1 MGAWLRW
8 VAGGALLLAQAGGI
22 VYSRFV
28 PERYFC
34 WAPYDIH
41 TEFVIEARV
50 GGRELNGEEIHAR
63 YHIPKAGADHRSPHN
78 VIDLLR
84 RVERRHRDSSV
95 EVVLR
100 YRVNG
105 GAEQTW
111 RWPS

>member
-8 VAGGALLLAQAGGI
+8 VAGAGFLVAQVGGI
-22 VYSRFV
+22 AYSRFV
-28 PERYFC
+28 PERYFS

-41 TEFVIEARV
+41 TEFAIEASMD
-50 GGRELNGEEIHAR
+50 GRQLSEAEIYAR
-63 YHIPKAGADHRSPHN
+63 YHIPKTGADHRSPHN

-84 RVERRHRDSSV
+84 RVERRHRSNSV

-105 GAEQTW
+105 GVERTW
-111 RWPS
+111 RWPG